1 MTPTTETILRAVLK
15 IGAGILVT
23 KGYADDSTA
32 EVIVAGLM
40 ALYGVFWGIVAARST
55 LQNNPQATPTP
66 PEQGIVPLLLLCSLV
81 VATGCA
87 INRQT
92 ASTTTTN
99 PTNGV
104 VTVTVA
110 KSSVIAFGDVKN
122 AVEKTRATA
131 GKTSSVGASGV
142 NEETTSGAAA
152 TLGEL
157 LGAAIKNAK

>member
-55 LQNNPQATPTP
+55 SNDTTAPPTP
-66 PEQGIVPLLLLCSLV
+66 PEQGIAPLLLLCSLLA
-81 VATGCA
+81 ATGCA

-110 KSSVIAFGDVKN
+110 KSSVVAFGDVKN

-142 NEETTSGAAA
+142 NEETTSGAAS